1 MRREA
6 EVARAQDGVA
16 RHEKLYAAVEAGDTE
31 GILEALGAHGARAYL
46 K

>member
-1 MRREA
+1 
-6 EVARAQDGVA
+6 VA